1 MEGTRK
7 EGKMEQKKS
16 MEFEDTDITYAL
28 VLIPSFSLSLS
39 PDSLSCHSSRKKK
52 LQREFAPKPNLIRD
66 NVGAY
71 QELLNLTNCKDKI
84 RVFSNSK
91 KNISGSQFLSIIID
105 SERIR
110 FMFLSLINWRESKN
124 IQFLCDHFDDPAVR

>member
-1 MEGTRK
+1 MINSLLLLWREKLG
-7 EGKMEQKKS
+7 GNKKGR
-16 MEFEDTDITYAL
+16 EDGAEEEYGIRRHRHHICSCTN
-28 VLIPSFSLSLS
+28 SFLLSLS
-39 PDSLSCHSSRKKK
+39 PDSLLCHSSRKKK
-52 LQREFAPKPNLIRD
+52 LQREFSPKPNLIRD

-84 RVFSNSK
+84 RVFSNTK

-110 FMFLSLINWRESKN
+110 FYSS
-124 IQFLCDHFDDPAVR
+124 